1 VTLPKLL
8 AGFEIS
14 GYTRRH
20 SRVNFGGA
28 IMHSAFIPN
37 PAGYQMVRPS
47 GHRSALK
54 IILAVFAI
62 MVAALLGLIVL
73 LLIGSETGL
82 VQLVIG
88 FICATLPVPIYIML
102 LLWIDRYESEP
113 LWMLATSFFWGALV
127 AVFIA
132 IILNTINGAI
142 VAAAT
147 SNVQIGENFGAVISA
162 PIVEEGSKAFILLV
176 LFLWKKDEF
185 DGIVDGIVYA
195 GMVGL
200 GFAMTENILFY
211 GRAVQGGAGV
221 LTFIFILRGMAA
233 PFSHPLF
240 TSMTGIG
247 LGWSRQSN
255 NGFIKLVT
263 PVLGFMLAV
272 LLHATWNGAATYGG
286 AAGFFA
292 GYFLIMGP
300 AFIGTLMVIFFSLR
314 REGRIVRQ
322 FLYNDYQRG
331 FFDGQE
337 YEKLCTIRG
346 RLGLSWN
353 AMTTKGLAGWRARKR
368 CNQMASELAFH
379 RSRLARGF
387 GRDPQSAQERENAYL
402 YTLQELRQKLIPA
415 VKPPGQP

>member
-1 VTLPKLL
+1 V
-8 AGFEIS
+8 
-14 GYTRRH
+14 GYTAPVDR
-20 SRVNFGGA
+20 SSSPKS
-28 IMHSAFIPN
+28 MHSQFVPG
-37 PAGYQMVRPS
+37 PGGYQMVRS
-47 GHRSALK
+47 GHQSVLK
-54 IILAVFAI
+54 ILVAVVFI
-62 MVAALLGLIVL
+62 MVAVAAGLLTL
-73 LLIGSETGL
+73 LLIGLETGP
-82 VQLVIG
+82 VQFITG

-113 LWMLATSFFWGALV
+113 LWMLATTFFWGALV
-127 AVFIA
+127 AVCIA
-132 IILNTINGAI
+132 LILNTINGFI
-142 VAAAT
+142 VTAAT
-147 SNVQIGENFGAVISA
+147 NSAQIGENFGAVVSA
-162 PIVEEGSKAFILLV
+162 PIVEEGSKAFILVV

-200 GFAMTENILFY
+200 GFAMTENILYY
-211 GRAVQGGAGV
+211 GRAVQGGAGA

-255 NGFIKLVT
+255 NGFVKVVM

-272 LLHATWNGAATYGG
+272 FLHATWNGTATYGG
-286 AAGFFA
+286 ALGFFA

-300 AFIGTLMVIFFSLR
+300 TFIITLMVIFFSLR

-322 FLYNDYQRG
+322 FLYPDYQRG
-331 FFDGQE
+331 FFDAQE

-346 RLGLSWN
+346 RLGMSWN
-353 AMTTKGLAGWRARKR
+353 AMTTKGFSGWRTRKR

-379 RSRLARGF
+379 RSRVARGF
-387 GRDPQSAQERENAYL
+387 VRDPQIAQERENAYL
-402 YTLQELRQKLIPA
+402 YTLQELRRTFDPA
-415 VKPPGQP
+415 NNPPRQA

>member
-1 VTLPKLL
+1 
-8 AGFEIS
+8 
-14 GYTRRH
+14 
-20 SRVNFGGA
+20 
-28 IMHSAFIPN
+28 MHSKFVPG
-37 PAGYQMVRPS
+37 PAGYQMMRS
-47 GHRSALK
+47 GHQSALK
-54 IILAVFAI
+54 IILAIFAI
-62 MVAALLGLIVL
+62 MVAALLGMIVL

-82 VQLVIG
+82 VELIIG

-102 LLWIDRYESEP
+102 LLWIVRYESEP
-113 LWMLATSFFWGALV
+113 LWMLITAFLWGALV

-147 SNVQIGENFGAVISA
+147 HSAQIGENFGAVISA

-200 GFAMTENILFY
+200 GFAMTENILYY
-211 GRAVQGGAGV
+211 GRAVQGGAGA

-255 NGFIKLVT
+255 NTFVKIVMPFLC
-263 PVLGFMLAV
+263 FMLAV
-272 LLHATWNGAATYGG
+272 LLHATWNGTATYGG
-286 AAGFFA
+286 AIGFFA

-300 AFIGTLMVIFFSLR
+300 TFIVTLMVIFFSLR

-322 FLYNDYQRG
+322 FLYPDYQRG

-346 RLGLSWN
+346 RMGMSWN
-353 AMTTKGLAGWRARKR
+353 AMTSKGFSGWRTRMR

-379 RSRLARGF
+379 RSRVARGF
-387 GRDPQSAQERENAYL
+387 ARDPQVAQERENAYL
-402 YTLQELRQKLIPA
+402 YTLQELRLRLNPIA
-415 VKPPGQP
+415 NPPRQV

>member
-1 VTLPKLL
+1 
-8 AGFEIS
+8 
-14 GYTRRH
+14 
-20 SRVNFGGA
+20 
-28 IMHSAFIPN
+28 MHSQFVPG
-37 PAGYQMVRPS
+37 PAGYQMVHS
-47 GHRSALK
+47 GHQNALK

-62 MVAALLGLIVL
+62 MIAALLGLIVL

-82 VQLVIG
+82 VELIIG
-88 FICATLPVPIYIML
+88 FVCATIPVPIYIML

-113 LWMLATSFFWGALV
+113 LWMLATAFFWGALV

-147 SNVQIGENFGAVISA
+147 NNAQIGENFGAVISA

-176 LFLWKKDEF
+176 LFFWKKDEF

-200 GFAMTENILFY
+200 GFAMTENILYY
-211 GRAVQGGAGV
+211 GRAVQGGAGA

-255 NGFIKLVT
+255 NVFVKIVM

-272 LLHATWNGAATYGG
+272 MLHATWNGTATYGG

-300 AFIGTLMVIFFSLR
+300 AFIVTLMVIFFSLR
-314 REGRIVRQ
+314 REGSIVRQ
-322 FLYNDYQRG
+322 FLYPDYQRG
-331 FFDGQE
+331 FFDVQE

-346 RLGLSWN
+346 RMGMSWN
-353 AMTTKGLAGWRARKR
+353 AMTTRGFSGWRTRMR

-379 RSRLARGF
+379 RSRVARGF
-387 GRDPQSAQERENAYL
+387 VRNPQTAQERENAYL
-402 YTLQELRQKLIPA
+402 YTLHELRQKLNPMA
-415 VKPPGQP
+415 NPPRQA

>member
-1 VTLPKLL
+1 
-8 AGFEIS
+8 
-14 GYTRRH
+14 
-20 SRVNFGGA
+20 
-28 IMHSAFIPN
+28 MHSQFVPG
-37 PAGYQMVRPS
+37 PAGYQMVRS
-47 GHRSALK
+47 GHQSALK
-54 IILAVFAI
+54 IILAVFAS

-82 VQLVIG
+82 VQLIIG
-88 FICATLPVPIYIML
+88 FVCATIPVPVYIML

-113 LWMLATSFFWGALV
+113 LWMLTTAFLWGALV

-147 SNVQIGENFGAVISA
+147 NNAQIGENFGAVISA

-176 LFLWKKDEF
+176 LFFWKKDEF

-200 GFAMTENILFY
+200 GFAMTENMLYY
-211 GRAVQGGAGV
+211 GRAVQGGAGA

-255 NGFIKLVT
+255 NGFVKVVV

-272 LLHATWNGAATYGG
+272 LLHATWNGTATYGG
-286 AAGFFA
+286 AVGFFA

-300 AFIGTLMVIFFSLR
+300 AFIVTLMVIFFSLR

-322 FLYNDYQRG
+322 FLYPDYQRG

-346 RLGLSWN
+346 RMGMSWS
-353 AMTTKGLAGWRARKR
+353 AMTTKGFSGWRTRMR

-379 RSRLARGF
+379 RSRIARGF
-387 GRDPQSAQERENAYL
+387 VRNPQTAQERENAYL
-402 YTLQELRQKLIPA
+402 YTLHELRQKLDPMA
-415 VKPPGQP
+415 NPPRQP